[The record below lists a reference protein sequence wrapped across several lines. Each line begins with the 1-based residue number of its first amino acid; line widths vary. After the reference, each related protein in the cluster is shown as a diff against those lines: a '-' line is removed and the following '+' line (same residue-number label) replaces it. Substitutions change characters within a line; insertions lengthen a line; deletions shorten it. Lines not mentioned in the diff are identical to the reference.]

1 MFKTIIQKK
10 TSFLALRSFSAKPKS
25 DFLVDIQKLS
35 NPSPLDVEIKEQIN
49 SSLPDESDPK
59 INLKE
64 EIEKQVSDFEKDL
77 GKTGYFHY
85 RINFLIIFSF
95 FCREYT

>member
-10 TSFLALRSFSAKPKS
+10 ICLLPLRSFSAKPKS

-35 NPSPLDVEIKEQIN
+35 NPSPLDVEIKEKIS
-49 SSLPDESDPK
+49 SSLPEEPNPK

-77 GKTGYFHY
+77 GKTG
-85 RINFLIIFSF
+85 
-95 FCREYT
+95 